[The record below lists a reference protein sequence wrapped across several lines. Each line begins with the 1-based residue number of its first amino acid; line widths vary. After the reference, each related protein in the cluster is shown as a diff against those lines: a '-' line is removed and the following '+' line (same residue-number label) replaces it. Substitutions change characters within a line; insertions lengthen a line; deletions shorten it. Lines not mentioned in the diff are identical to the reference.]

1 MKRGAG
7 SEEHE
12 AVVAIP
18 LVLRVGPIAVEIT
31 LAVGVALHA
40 EDVRIAVRVQN
51 LYKVLPMQTASRVLK
66 RFVSLRHL

>member
-18 LVLRVGPIAVEIT
+18 LVLRVAVVGVQP
-31 LAVGVALHA
+31 LAVVVPVDA
-40 EDVRIAVRVQN
+40 EQVEVVRV
-51 LYKVLPMQTASRVLK
+51 SS
-66 RFVSLRHL
+66 VSHAIRGPTP